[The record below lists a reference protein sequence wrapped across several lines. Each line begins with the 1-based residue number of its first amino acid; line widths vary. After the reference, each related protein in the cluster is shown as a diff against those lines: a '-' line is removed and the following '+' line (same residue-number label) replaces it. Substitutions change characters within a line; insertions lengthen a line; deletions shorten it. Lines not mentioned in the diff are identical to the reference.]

1 MLRTLGVVDVPPP
14 NSSAN
19 LALNTLV
26 ARNLGG
32 KPLLEWIVRRLT
44 DAMLLEQVA
53 MIAVGPDH
61 ARWMRRIVPANAAV
75 FTADETSDPIARLAS
90 AVREYGAD
98 AIVRVPVDHA
108 FVDPALVDRL
118 IAKAESHRHCD
129 YLSYCSTRGGS
140 ALLKKLGVVAEWFR
154 AETVQRADQEARFP
168 DEREDLSRF
177 VRSHPELFQLRLL
190 PLPERLDRDDLRLAI
205 SGEDDWDHAQMILD
219 ALGPDNLE
227 WQQIAKLLD
236 EHPAL
241 RERMAVLNGE
251 ACVV

>member
-1 MLRTLGVVDVPPP
+1 MLRTLGVVDVPPR

-19 LALNTLV
+19 LALNTLA
-26 ARNLGG
+26 ARSFGG
-32 KPLLEWIVRRLT
+32 KPLVEWIVRRLT
-44 DAMLLEQVA
+44 DAMLLEHVA
-53 MIAVGPDH
+53 LIAVGPDH
-61 ARWMRRIVPANAAV
+61 ARWLRRVVPANATV

-90 AVREYGAD
+90 AIREFGAD

-108 FVDPALVDRL
+108 FIDPALVDRL

-129 YLSYCSTRGGS
+129 YLSYCSTRGGTP
-140 ALLKKLGVVAEWFR
+140 LLKQLGVVAEWFR
-154 AETVQRADQEARFP
+154 AATVQRADQEARFP
-168 DEREDLSRF
+168 EERADLSRF
-177 VRSHPELFQLRLL
+177 VRSHPELFHLRLL